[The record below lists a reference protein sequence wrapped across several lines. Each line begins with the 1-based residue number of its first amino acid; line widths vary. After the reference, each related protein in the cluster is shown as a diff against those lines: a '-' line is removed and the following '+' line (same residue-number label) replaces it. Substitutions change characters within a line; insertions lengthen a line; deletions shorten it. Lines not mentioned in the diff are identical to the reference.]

1 MVEALL
7 RALAPALGAAALCLG
22 IVPASAQTALQPV
35 PEVDLWFGCPS
46 GQVMKT
52 APDPRPGAAQ
62 RPVVRC
68 TARSL
73 PVAPTCPRGMAV
85 TIARGAD
92 ACVPAP
98 GAPAGST
105 DGTSNTVQFGE
116 QGSGTSVTMADGS
129 VRTVNSSVRTG
140 GSQSPGAPPVP
151 QPRCLAPAMLFV
163 DFDGTADS
171 CLIVTIS
178 APAERVRIAAPQ

>member
-1 MVEALL
+1 MVEAL

-22 IVPASAQTALQPV
+22 IAPAAAQTAIPPV

-73 PVAPTCPRGMAV
+73 PVAPFCPPGTRVA
-85 TIARGAD
+85 IASGPDSCA
-92 ACVPAP
+92 PAP
-98 GAPAGST
+98 GGRVGVS
-105 DGTSNTVQFGE
+105 DGTSNTVQIGE
-116 QGSGTSVTMADGS
+116 RGSGTSATMGDGS
-129 VRTVNSSVRTG
+129 VRRVDSSVTTRSG
-140 GSQSPGAPPVP
+140 
-151 QPRCLAPAMLFV
+151 CLAPALLFV

-171 CLIVTIS
+171 CLVITIS
-178 APAERVRIAAPQ
+178 APAERVRIAVPQ

>member
-22 IVPASAQTALQPV
+22 IAPAAAQNAIQPT

-62 RPVVRC
+62 RSVVRC

-73 PVAPTCPRGMAV
+73 PLTPNCPRGTRV
-85 TIARGAD
+85 TIAHGAD
-92 ACVPAP
+92 ACAPAP
-98 GAPAGST
+98 GGPAGVT
-105 DGTSNTVQFGE
+105 DGTSNTVQIGE
-116 QGSGTSVTMADGS
+116 HGSGTSATMGDGS
-129 VRTVNSSVRTG
+129 VRTVDSSIRTG
-140 GSQSPGAPPVP
+140 GSPLPGPG
-151 QPRCLAPAMLFV
+151 CLAPALLFV
-163 DFDGTADS
+163 DFAGDADS
-171 CLIVTIS
+171 CLVITIT
-178 APAERVRIAAPQ
+178 APAERVRIAVPQ

>member
-1 MVEALL
+1 MVEVLL
-7 RALAPALGAAALCLG
+7 RAQALALGAAALCLW
-22 IVPASAQTALQPV
+22 IAPAAAQNAIQPA
-35 PEVDLWFGCPS
+35 PEPDLWFGCPA

-73 PVAPTCPRGMAV
+73 PVAPYCPRGMAV
-85 TIARGAD
+85 TTARGAD

-98 GAPAGST
+98 GGLAGFS
-105 DGTSNTVQFGE
+105 DGTSNTVLLGE
-116 QGSGTSVTMADGS
+116 HGSGTSATMGDGS
-129 VRTVNSSVRTG
+129 VRAINPSVRTG
-140 GSQSPGAPPVP
+140 APVAP
-151 QPRCLAPAMLFV
+151 QPGCLAPALLFV

-178 APAERVRIAAPQ
+178 APAERVRIAGPQ